1 MYSDVFCRPFISV
14 MRDGNWTRGGG
25 GGGENVSLSFEGCFF
40 VRDDVVGKSTSE
52 SSFFLSFFLCEKP
65 SPPGLGLGD
74 ERSIAAPAM
83 FGRMMMSF
91 S

>member
-1 MYSDVFCRPFISV
+1 
-14 MRDGNWTRGGG
+14 MRDRIGLEEEEEEEGKM
-25 GGGENVSLSFEGCFF
+25 SLSFEGCFS

-83 FGRMMMSF
+83 FGLMMMSF

>member
-1 MYSDVFCRPFISV
+1 MGIGLEEEEEGK
-14 MRDGNWTRGGG
+14 M
-25 GGGENVSLSFEGCFF
+25 SLSFEGCFF

-74 ERSIAAPAM
+74 ERSIAAPVL